1 MLAIFGYCIGNQ
13 KEDHTMYMKYGR
25 LSLNGSEITLSP
37 FSKEEILPTVTITLG
52 FFLGVKTRV
61 VVCRGSNNALPN
73 RRRVWTR
80 ILCDTVQ
87 IGS

>member
-1 MLAIFGYCIGNQ
+1 MSLKLVIWGYCIGNE

-25 LSLNGSEITLSP
+25 PRRDYDSGI
-37 FSKEEILPTVTITLG
+37 
-52 FFLGVKTRV
+52 FLGVKTRV
-61 VVCRGSNNALPN
+61 VVSRGSNNALPN

-80 ILCDTVQ
+80 ILHDTVQ